1 MNRFDYILERINKSK
16 FNQSPYQYILIDNF
30 FNQDDF
36 ESIVQASEINTCN
49 YQDDNDLIDSLE
61 RNGFEIIY
69 FPGTTQ
75 NKKKYINWHK
85 EKNISSASSN
95 TCEGFG
101 ITFRLSNPKSTIIS
115 ELNDF
120 LMSKSFIDALLSKF
134 NISGVDI
141 EYDAGIQKYLDG
153 YEISPHPD
161 IRRKLL
167 TFMVNINPSNSSES
181 NNHHTHIQSFKK
193 KYSFI
198 SDFWRDNRH
207 IERAWVPWEWSNTE
221 FIHNQNNSLIVFAPD
236 NKTLHAVKA
245 DYDHLKYQR
254 TQLYGNIWRKS
265 KKKLKAMNWEKFD
278 KDKIH
283 RPNFL
288 KRLFS

>member
-1 MNRFDYILERINKSK
+1 
-16 FNQSPYQYILIDNF
+16 
-30 FNQDDF
+30 
-36 ESIVQASEINTCN
+36 
-49 YQDDNDLIDSLE
+49 
-61 RNGFEIIY
+61 
-69 FPGTTQ
+69 
-75 NKKKYINWHK
+75 
-85 EKNISSASSN
+85 
-95 TCEGFG
+95 
-101 ITFRLSNPKSTIIS
+101 
-115 ELNDF
+115 
-120 LMSKSFIDALLSKF
+120 MSKSFIDALLSKF

-283 RPNFL
+283 RPNFF